1 MAGGGFS
8 GDDEHA
14 DHCETTVLELGSLEA
29 ELFLGVGVLDVAE
42 RVEGAARVASLVLV
56 ELGRARELEV
66 AHEDDFDPGQGTDG
80 EAREREAQVLRLF
93 ELNLTGVRPGDA
105 RGGFRDGGARE
116 AEHGPAG
123 VKEFAL
129 TEAVDV
135 EGFVVRL
142 RKQTNEASVG
152 RSVGRSVSTLAN
164 LEHRYVWA
172 NTLNRIAFEL
182 EDITPYLWTDRS
194 ERCVSTSISTTARA
208 ARAPTRAVER
218 GKRRE

>member
-66 AHEDDFDPGQGTDG
+66 THEDDFDPGQGTDG

-129 TEAVDV
+129 AEAVDV

>member
-29 ELFLGVGVLDVAE
+29 ELFLGVGVGDVAE

-152 RSVGRSVSTLAN
+152 RSVSTLAN

-208 ARAPTRAVER
+208 ARAPTRRVER

>member
-29 ELFLGVGVLDVAE
+29 ELFLGVGVGDVAE

-129 TEAVDV
+129 AEAVDV

-152 RSVGRSVSTLAN
+152 RSIGLHSRL
-164 LEHRYVWA
+164 
-172 NTLNRIAFEL
+172 
-182 EDITPYLWTDRS
+182 
-194 ERCVSTSISTTARA
+194 
-208 ARAPTRAVER
+208 
-218 GKRRE
+218 

>member
-1 MAGGGFS
+1 VAGGGFS

-29 ELFLGVGVLDVAE
+29 ELFLGVGVGDVAE

-129 TEAVDV
+129 AEAVDV